1 MRSEKTHTL
10 ARNEFE
16 LLLRHPA
23 VRKDTHA
30 GLQRIPC
37 KLVRNEQ
44 QKAQECTTVSNLTDA
59 AAPYRDRKTY
69 SDSSNGDEQDLVT
82 QTIRL
87 YCFMPLSNTS
97 VELLP
102 AASLCLSMD
111 LAVDQCIYMPVSL
124 SIFLSI
130 YLFLC
135 LSICL
140 SVYPLLQF
148 SQCESEMT
156 ERSHCW
162 TERPM
167 LSLTLVYLSICL
179 SIYLSV
185 YLSIYL
191 YSCLPVYLWCSC
203 TCRVVSLCTFSC
215 RCS

>member
-37 KLVRNEQ
+37 KLVRNDQ
-44 QKAQECTTVSNLTDA
+44 QKAQECITVSNLTDA
-59 AAPYRDRKTY
+59 AAPYCDRKTY
-69 SDSSNGDEQDLVT
+69 SDSSNRDEQDLVT

-111 LAVDQCIYMPVSL
+111 LAVDQCIYMPVTLSL
-124 SIFLSI
+124 FLSI
-130 YLFLC
+130 Y

-148 SQCESEMT
+148 SLCESEMT

-167 LSLTLVYLSICL
+167 LSLTLVYLSI
-179 SIYLSV
+179 YLSV
-185 YLSIYL
+185 
-191 YSCLPVYLWCSC
+191 
-203 TCRVVSLCTFSC
+203 
-215 RCS
+215 

>member
-1 MRSEKTHTL
+1 MLQNWQRGQTRHTVLLKAKNVCFRGPSHVRLPKTRFSH
-10 ARNEFE
+10 F
-16 LLLRHPA
+16 HFYM
-23 VRKDTHA
+23 
-30 GLQRIPC
+30 
-37 KLVRNEQ
+37 
-44 QKAQECTTVSNLTDA
+44 LTQ
-59 AAPYRDRKTY
+59 APYCDRKTY

-87 YCFMPLSNTS
+87 YYFMPLSNTS

-130 YLFLC
+130 YLSLC

-148 SQCESEMT
+148 SLCESEMT

-167 LSLTLVYLSICL
+167 L
-179 SIYLSV
+179 V

-191 YSCLPVYLWCSC
+191 SYLI
-203 TCRVVSLCTFSC
+203 FSYLI
-215 RCS
+215 